1 MSQMRSLARCARR
14 WASRSGM
21 RSPVY
26 SAILR
31 PRRKLR
37 VAKQPLPLIGDLRI
51 ESPRA
56 SFRFIWQHCTTGQSA
71 SCQLAQLLEGSM
83 KRNILT
89 AEDAESSAVKP
100 LQYKLK
106 LYSNC
111 IYI

>member
-1 MSQMRSLARCARR
+1 MRSFARCARR

-31 PRRKLR
+31 RRRKLI

-56 SFRFIWQHCTTGQSA
+56 SFRFIWQHYTWIEAIA
-71 SCQLAQLLEGSM
+71 SNGRGTNLQPEGL
-83 KRNILT
+83 R
-89 AEDAESSAVKP
+89 ESSRRSKRSEDLRNRVARNLHSEGV
-100 LQYKLK
+100 QEF
-106 LYSNC
+106 SFC
-111 IYI
+111 